1 MNSETQ
7 PQPVYHTLPLPEVF
21 AALGTGPEG
30 LDTARVEV
38 RQMQYGPNELVS
50 GHKIPLFGLFLHQFK
65 NILILILLAAT
76 VISLLLGETLD
87 AMVIFA
93 IVLASTI
100 LGFIQEYRAERA
112 VQALKQMAAPTAT
125 VIREGEEL
133 VIPAREVVPGD
144 LLVLHTG
151 DRVAADARVVAE
163 MNLMTDEAPLTGES
177 TPVKKSVDPV
187 EAEDTPLGD
196 RTSMVYGA
204 TVITYGRGQAVV
216 TATGMDT
223 AFGQIARMLGEI
235 TQEKTPL
242 ELRMASIGRLLGIIA
257 LFICALAA
265 LLGVWRGYG
274 WLHMF
279 IWGVSL
285 AVAAVPEALPAVV
298 TGALAIGTTKMARR
312 NAIIK
317 RLPAVETMGCTT
329 VICTDKTGTL
339 TRNEMTV
346 RQLYLDDIQ
355 VEVTGSGYLPQG
367 EFLVSGQPINPDN
380 WPTLTLAAKIALLCN
395 DAILKESGGNWSVWG
410 DPTEGALLVL
420 GGKAGLDLSQ
430 LSQDLPRVGEVPFAA
445 ERRRMSTVHP
455 TPEGRVAYV
464 KGGPE
469 SVLGQ
474 CQTQLCQG
482 EVRPLSVEDRQR
494 ILVQAEVMAAAALR
508 VLGLAYRSLPDN
520 LTDYDEDKVEQ
531 DLTWV
536 GLVGMIDPARPE
548 ALESVA
554 QCRQAGIRVIMVT
567 GDHPITAAAIGREI
581 GLLPGNS
588 KETKLVLTGRDLT
601 RLSDEQLLEVL
612 PQTPVFARVAPEHK
626 LRLVNLL
633 KAQGEIVAMTG
644 DGVNDAPAL
653 KRADIG
659 VAMGITGTEVT
670 KETAAMILADDNFA
684 SLVAAVEEGRV
695 IFDNIKKYL
704 IFLLTCNIG
713 EILVLSMA
721 FFLGLPLPLI
731 AIQILWVNLT
741 TDGLPALALGVDPKD
756 PDVMQ
761 RPPRPPEQGLFTRPV
776 NTLLAVIPLHLLV
789 VLLPLFA
796 YYYYCN
802 PSGYSDSQMILV
814 KAQTMTFVGIILLEM
829 INAFNCRSEYYS
841 LRRMG
846 FFKNR
851 FLILAVLSSLA
862 LLAAVVEWQPLARL
876 FHTIPLSLKD
886 WLIALGVSLTILPT
900 VELTKWFLRRRGQK
914 AQTA

>member
-1 MNSETQ
+1 MNSEKDLL
-7 PQPVYHTLPLPEVF
+7 PSFHTMPLEEVF
-21 AALGTGPEG
+21 AALDTGPKG
-30 LDTARVEV
+30 LQAAQVEE
-38 RQMQYGPNELVS
+38 RQRLYGPNELVA
-50 GHKIPLFGLFLHQFK
+50 GHRVSVVDLFLGQFK
-65 NILILILLAAT
+65 NILIIILLIAT
-76 VISLLLGETLD
+76 AISLMLGETLD
-87 AMVIFA
+87 ALVIFA
-93 IVLASTI
+93 IVMASTI

-125 VIREGEEL
+125 VIRGGEEFI
-133 VIPAREVVPGD
+133 IPAREVVPGD

-151 DRVAADARVVAE
+151 DRVAADGRVVVQ
-163 MNLMTDEAPLTGES
+163 MNLMADEAPLTGES
-177 TPVKKSVDPV
+177 TPVRKDIKAVD
-187 EAEDTPLGD
+187 AEDTPLGD
-196 RTSMVYGA
+196 RTCMVYGA

-216 TATGMDT
+216 TATGMNT

-235 TQEKTPL
+235 THEKTPL
-242 ELRMASIGRLLGIIA
+242 ELRMASIGRLLGLIA
-257 LFICALAA
+257 LAICALAA

-274 WLHMF
+274 WLEMF

-312 NAIIK
+312 NAIVK

-346 RQLYLDDIQ
+346 RQLYLDDTQI
-355 VEVTGSGYLPQG
+355 EVTGSGYLPQG
-367 EFLVSGQPINPDN
+367 EFLASGQPINRDN
-380 WPTLTLAAKIALLCN
+380 WPTLNLAARISLLCN
-395 DAILKESGGNWSVWG
+395 DAVLKETNGIWSVWG

-420 GGKAGLDLSQ
+420 ARKAGLDYRQ
-430 LSQDLPRVGEVPFAA
+430 LTQDLPRVGEVPFDS
-445 ERRRMSTVHP
+445 ERRRMTTVHQ
-455 TPEGRVAYV
+455 TPEGQVAYV
-464 KGGPE
+464 KGAPE
-469 SVLGQ
+469 SLLRQ
-474 CQTQLCQG
+474 CQRQFYQG
-482 EVRPLSVEDRQR
+482 EIRPLLEEDRQR
-494 ILVQAEVMAAAALR
+494 ILTQADAMAAAALR
-508 VLGLAYRSLPDN
+508 VLGLAYRQLPD
-520 LTDYDEDKVEQ
+520 
-531 DLTWV
+531 DLTNYNKDNVEGDLVWV

-548 ALESVA
+548 ASASVA
-554 QCRQAGIRVIMVT
+554 QCHRAGIRVIMVT
-567 GDHPITAAAIGREI
+567 GDHPATAAAIGREI
-581 GLLPGNS
+581 GLLASNPGEAS
-588 KETKLVLTGRDLT
+588 PVLTGRDLT
-601 RLSDEQLLEVL
+601 RLSDEQLLAVL

-713 EILVLSMA
+713 EILVLSLA

-761 RPPRPPEQGLFTRPV
+761 RPPRPPNQGLFTRPV
-776 NTLLAVIPLHLLV
+776 NTLLTVIPIHLLA

-796 YYYYCN
+796 YYYYSN
-802 PSGYSDSQMILV
+802 PSGYTDPHLILV
-814 KAQTMTFVGIILLEM
+814 KAQTITFVGIVLLEM
-829 INAFNCRSEYYS
+829 VNAFNCRSEYYS
-841 LRRMG
+841 LWRMG
-846 FFKNR
+846 LLKNR
-851 FLILAVLSSLA
+851 FLIGAVLSSLA
-862 LLAAVVEWQPLARL
+862 LLAAVVEWEPLARL
-876 FHTIPLSLKD
+876 FHTIPLSLED
-886 WLIALGVSLTILPT
+886 WLIALGVSLTILPS
-900 VELTKWFLRRRGQK
+900 VELTKWILRRLGAN
-914 AQTA
+914 AQAA